1 MSFNIKIKNE
11 KRKTKA
17 FKVDYDDCS
26 GPFPPGY
33 GHRAVLVV
41 DDITLL
47 ISKSPLCQ
55 CSRLCGAL
63 VLVDSALS
71 QWYITVECK

>member
-11 KRKTKA
+11 KRKIKA
-17 FKVDYDDCS
+17 FKVDYYDCN

-33 GHRAVLVV
+33 GHRVV
-41 DDITLL
+41 IVVGDITLL
-47 ISKSPLCQ
+47 IPNSPLCQ
-55 CSRLCGAL
+55 WSHLCGVL

>member
-11 KRKTKA
+11 KRKIKA
-17 FKVDYDDCS
+17 FKVDYYDCN

-33 GHRAVLVV
+33 GHRAVIVV

-47 ISKSPLCQ
+47 IPNSPLCQ
-55 CSRLCGAL
+55 CARLCG
-63 VLVDSALS
+63 VLLPVDSALS
-71 QWYITVECK
+71 QGDITLEYK